1 MEKIRL
7 GRTGLMVSRSGFGAI
22 PIQRIAEEKSTALL
36 RRAYEAGI
44 NFFDTAHGYSDS
56 EEKIGAALSD
66 VRKNV
71 ILATKTPASDRK
83 TLFEQLEL
91 SLKRLKTDYIDLY
104 QLHNPKAVAQPGD
117 QAGLYDAL
125 LEAKRKG
132 MIRFIGI
139 TNHRLPVAR
148 EAVDSGHYDTLQF
161 PLSSL
166 SSDAD
171 VDLMNAAKAADVGFI
186 AMKGMAGGL
195 LTNARSTFAFLR
207 SLDHAVPI
215 WGIERMEE
223 LEEFIELEKNP
234 PALDAAMMKI
244 IEADRAELSGTFC
257 RGCGYCMPCPAG
269 IEINVSARLMFLIKR
284 SRFEQYLTPEWQEK
298 MGRIEG
304 CIACGQCAERCPYE
318 LDPPAMLKK
327 QLKEY
332 RAFLAAR

>member
-7 GRTGLMVSRSGFGAI
+7 GRTGLLVSRSGFGAI
-22 PIQRIAEEKSTALL
+22 PIQRIPRDQSTALL
-36 RRAYEAGI
+36 RRAVDGGI

-56 EEKIGAALSD
+56 EEKIGEALSGLRSQ
-66 VRKNV
+66 VV
-71 ILATKTPASDRK
+71 IATKTPAADAK

-91 SLKRLKTDYIDLY
+91 SLRRLRTDYIDLY
-104 QLHNPKAVAQPGD
+104 QLHNPKKMPAPGD
-117 QAGLYDAL
+117 GSGLYEAL

-139 TNHRLPVAR
+139 TNHRRPVAA
-148 EAVDSGHYDTLQF
+148 EAVDSKLYDTLQF

-166 SSDAD
+166 SSDED
-171 VDLMNAAKAADVGFI
+171 VGLMRAAQAADVGFI

-207 SLDHAVPI
+207 SLNYAVPI
-215 WGIERMEE
+215 WGIERPEE
-223 LEEFIELEKNP
+223 LEEFIELERNP
-234 PALDAAMMKI
+234 PALDAEILKT
-244 IEADRAELSGTFC
+244 IEKDRAELSGSFC

-298 MGRIEG
+298 MARIDG
-304 CIACGQCAERCPYE
+304 CLSCGQCAARCPYE
-318 LDPPAMLKK
+318 LDPPALLKK
-327 QLKEY
+327 QLSGY
-332 RAFLAAR
+332 RAFLASR